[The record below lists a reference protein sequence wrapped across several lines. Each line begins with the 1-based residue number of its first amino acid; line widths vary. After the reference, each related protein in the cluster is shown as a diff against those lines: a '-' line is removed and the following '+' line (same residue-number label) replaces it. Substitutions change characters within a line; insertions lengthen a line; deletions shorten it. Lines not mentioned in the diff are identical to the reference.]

1 MTKGER
7 NKDKV
12 KKGERNKDR
21 ERKEREKFLNLSTQI
36 GGASS

>member
-12 KKGERNKDR
+12 KKGEINKDR
-21 ERKEREKFLNLSTQI
+21 ERKRRENF
-36 GGASS
+36 

>member
-12 KKGERNKDR
+12 IKGEKSAYGG
-21 ERKEREKFLNLSTQI
+21 EITFGKLN
-36 GGASS
+36 